1 MAATELSFE
10 RDPEILDRLAE
21 ELCAAA
27 GVEPPEPGE
36 AGAEDD
42 PGVLGAVVARRGQ
55 ALEGWAVLLAPEDEE
70 DEGPHLQWALAS
82 VEAEQLKGVFDPA
95 RDATDAE
102 FALVEKMV
110 REAAARAAELGHD
123 ALLWSPTMR
132 ATDARLA
139 DRLGADVERE
149 EGRTWGAGL
158 EWRRPPGLPPVRV
171 RTMPAVPDEALLDD
185 YVELYRAFGADG
197 DFGEDWDREE
207 VREWLDNSH
216 LGPDLLAGEA
226 TFDLMP
232 EDGDGVPVAQFTVL
246 VDDEGMASGGLVV
259 HRGPEAGALA
269 AAFAEAIEGLRS
281 AEGVREFHLQEF
293 DDDLVA
299 EAADKAG
306 LEVID
311 RWPVYILELDA
322 LD

>member
-1 MAATELSFE
+1 MAVELSFE
-10 RDPEILDRLAE
+10 RDPAILDRLAE

-27 GVEPPEPGE
+27 GVEPPEPREDG
-36 AGAEDD
+36 EDD
-42 PGVLGAVVARRGQ
+42 DLGVLGAVVARSGGT
-55 ALEGWAVLLAPEDEE
+55 LEGWAVLLAPDDED
-70 DEGPHLQWALAS
+70 DEGPHLQWALAAM
-82 VEAEQLKGVFDPA
+82 EAEGLKGGVDPV
-95 RDATDAE
+95 RDTTDAE
-102 FALVEKMV
+102 FAVVERMV

-123 ALLWSPTMR
+123 ALLWSPTQR
-132 ATDARLA
+132 GTDARLA
-139 DRLGADVERE
+139 ERLGAEVERE
-149 EGRTWGAGL
+149 EGRTWGAGA

-171 RTMPAVPDEALLDD
+171 RTMPTEPDDALLDT

-216 LGPDLLAGEA
+216 LGPDLLVGEA

-232 EDGDGVPVAQFTVL
+232 EDGDGVPSAQFTVL
-246 VDDEGMASGGLVV
+246 VDDKGTASAGLVV
-259 HRGPEAGALA
+259 HRGPEPEALA
-269 AAFAEAIEGLRS
+269 GAFAEAVEGLRG

-293 DDDLVA
+293 DDEIVA
-299 EAADKAG
+299 EAADRAG

-311 RWPVYILELDA
+311 RWPVYILELDG